1 MYPFPVYSHLQ
12 TRYTNFW
19 KNIRISGKF
28 ILYRKGYLCCAF
40 APILFL
46 EILFGQQIHHL
57 TFIYIFA
64 VLLFVIKGVEL
75 CLAVVKRR
83 RNELRSEPFYDG
95 ADGVVLLSI
104 LVDVIILIQIM

>member
-1 MYPFPVYSHLQ
+1 MDLP
-12 TRYTNFW
+12 RYGILCRLCYFL
-19 KNIRISGKF
+19 GLELADGF